1 MSSWETVAALFD
13 YAYATLL
20 PVNAMDS
27 SRHSSPSGVAF
38 HIWRVVVR
46 TLRTV
51 EWLLWAAFFVIALTF
66 IALRYA
72 ILPHIEQY
80 RPQVEAALSQAL
92 KQKVTIGRL
101 EAGWDGL
108 RPDLDLFDVRLYDL
122 QGRPALA
129 LPFLS
134 VTPSWWS
141 VPARELRLHQLE
153 IVGADLDVRR
163 TRAGK
168 IVIAGVE
175 LAAESDDADTSDWIL
190 GQRRIVVTES
200 RLRWNDEARRAPELA
215 LTNIRAVIENDGNRH
230 RFGFAADPPRELASR
245 LDLRADLTGV
255 SLNRLKEWSGSL
267 YADLKYIDLAAWRA
281 WLDYPTDIRAGQG
294 SLRAWL
300 GFVGSH
306 LEFFTADVGL
316 DRAQAR
322 LAPDLPILALAKVSG
337 RIGARELS
345 TGGKALGFMRIG
357 SKEVTGFEVRA
368 RQIALTT
375 EDGIVLK
382 PADFVVKTLG
392 ARANR
397 PQEIEV
403 EANSLDLEPLATL
416 IEHLPV
422 DATARRALA
431 EFNPRGE
438 VFDLN
443 VTWRGDFDAPQGFS
457 ARARFS
463 DLALAARGLV
473 PGFAGLTGTV
483 EATEKGGSML
493 LASRGIVLDLPRVL
507 EDPRLSLDVL
517 SANLR
522 WAFPNGRLEVR
533 ADAVQ
538 FANEDASGSAQALY
552 RVVPD
557 TPGYLDLTAKLARAN
572 GVRVHRYLPRHLTDT
587 RGWLMAAV
595 EKGRVDE
602 ATFTVKGNI
611 YDFPFPDAKKGNF
624 RALAKISDGV
634 LKYAPDWPRVENVK
648 GDLIFER
655 DRMEFRGNT
664 PGTIGGTRLGR
675 VEAKVADLG
684 ARASVLSLNGSVE
697 GPTQSF
703 LQFIDDSPVHRM
715 IERFTETMRATG
727 AGRLTLQLS
736 LPLQEVQKTR
746 VTGQYTFINN
756 DIKLDD
762 DLPQLARVNGVLAF
776 SETGFSLRQVRGDAL
791 GGQFSLAGG
800 SRGDATTTLNASGS
814 FTVAG
819 VRAWLDDP
827 IFASMTG
834 GSAWRATINVR
845 RRGGDVTVDSNLAGV
860 AIDLP
865 APLGKAAAAEA
876 ALRVVRTP
884 VAGSTRGEDEFNVTL
899 GSTLGARMQRR
910 PEGDDMRFLRGA
922 VGIGEAVPA
931 LPRSGLTVAVAV
943 PVVDFELWKAR
954 FVDARGGAATPG
966 AGGAGYTAYQPFL
979 ATLKADALDVYGKRL
994 NQVQVALSQDGA
1006 TWVAGVVSRE
1016 ANGALT
1022 FRPGEGRDPG
1032 RLGVRLRNLSV
1043 PANVARGDG
1052 RVDTPLDRIVEDLPA
1067 VDAQIDA
1074 FEVAE
1079 KKLGALELLA
1089 INAGGEWRIQRLNLA
1104 NPDGVLAG
1112 SGAWRAR
1119 RQGEARRKLGL
1130 DFTLEAYDAGKL
1142 LDRLGFPGTV
1152 RAGSGR
1158 LEGNLTWDGSPLA
1171 VDYPS
1176 LAGTMNVRVEKG
1188 QFLKADPGVGKL
1200 LGIMSLQALP
1210 RRLTLD
1216 FRDVFSEGFAFD
1228 RVSAS
1233 SHINRGILS
1242 TTDFKMEG
1250 VSAAV
1255 LMNGEVDLVRETQ
1268 NLRAVVLPDL
1278 SGGMG
1283 SVVTAL
1289 LGNPILGLATYL
1301 AQRALKNPI
1310 SRAFSFEYAVT
1321 GTWADPRVARV
1332 ESPLA
1337 SAPDP
1342 ALGPRE
1348 PPPTR
1353 SPVEAA
1359 PGAVAESQP
1368 GSAAGDAARAARE
1381 EPRR

>member
-1 MSSWETVAALFD
+1 
-13 YAYATLL
+13 
-20 PVNAMDS
+20 MDS
-27 SRHSSPSGVAF
+27 SRLSSPPGVAF
-38 HIWRVVVR
+38 HIRRVIVR
-46 TLRTV
+46 TLRTI
-51 EWLLWAAFFVIALTF
+51 EWLLWAVFFIVALTF

-92 KQKVTIGRL
+92 KQKVTIGRM

-108 RPDLDLFDVRLYDL
+108 RPDLDLFDVRLYDR

-141 VPARELRLHQLE
+141 IPARELRLHQLE

-163 TRAGK
+163 TRGGR
-168 IVIAGVE
+168 IVIAGFE
-175 LAAESDDADTSDWIL
+175 LAAERDDSENSDWIL
-190 GQRRIVVTES
+190 AQRRIVVTES
-200 RLRWNDEARRAPELA
+200 RLRWNDEARAAPELA
-215 LTNIRAVIENDGNRH
+215 LNNIRAVIENDGNRH

-255 SLNRLKEWSGSL
+255 SLNLLKDWSGSL

-281 WLDYPTDIRAGQG
+281 WLDYPADVRSGQG

-306 LEFFTADVGL
+306 LEFFTADIGL

-322 LAPDLPILALAKVSG
+322 LGPDLPVLALTRVSG

-345 TGGKALGFMRIG
+345 TGGKALGFLRIG

-375 EDGIVLK
+375 EDGMVLK
-382 PADFVVKTLG
+382 PADFVVKTQG

-422 DATARRALA
+422 DAAARRALA

-443 VTWRGDFDAPQGFS
+443 ATWRGDFDAPQGFT

-473 PGFAGLTGTV
+473 PGFAGLSGTV

-493 LASRGIVLDLPRVL
+493 LASRGTALDLPRVF
-507 EDPRLSLDVL
+507 EDPRLNLDVL

-522 WAFPNGRLEVR
+522 WAYPNGRLEVR

-557 TPGYLDLTAKLARAN
+557 TPGYLELTAKLARAN
-572 GVRVHRYLPRHLTDT
+572 GARVHRYLPRDLEDT
-587 RGWLMAAV
+587 RRWLVAAI
-595 EKGRVDE
+595 EKARVDE
-602 ATFTVKGNI
+602 ATFAVKGNI
-611 YDFPFPDAKKGNF
+611 HDFPFADAKKGNF
-624 RALAKISDGV
+624 RVLVRISDGA
-634 LKYAPDWPRVENVK
+634 LKYAPDWPGVESVK
-648 GDLIFER
+648 GELIFER
-655 DRMEFRGNT
+655 QRMEFRGNT
-664 PGTIGGTRLGR
+664 PGTVGGTRLGR
-675 VEAKVADLG
+675 LEVKIADLG
-684 ARASVLSLNGSVE
+684 ARPAVLTMNGGAE
-697 GPTQSF
+697 GPTQAF
-703 LQFIDDSPVHRM
+703 LEFINDSPVHGM
-715 IERFTETMRATG
+715 IDKFTETMRAGGT
-727 AGRLTLQLS
+727 GRLTLQLT
-736 LPLQEVQKTR
+736 LPIKEVQKTR
-746 VTGQYTFINN
+746 VTGQYTFVNN
-756 DIKLDD
+756 DIRLDD

-791 GGQFSLAGG
+791 GGQFSVAGG
-800 SRGDATTTLNASGS
+800 SRGDATTTLNASGN
-814 FTVAG
+814 FTIPG
-819 VRAWLDDP
+819 VRTWIDDP
-827 IFASMTG
+827 IFASLSG
-834 GSAWRATINVR
+834 GSTWRATINVR
-845 RRGGDVTVDSNLAGV
+845 RRGGDVTVESNLAGV

-865 APLGKAAAAEA
+865 APLGKAAAAETP
-876 ALRVVRTP
+876 LRVVRTP

-899 GSTLGARMQRR
+899 GRSLSARMQRR
-910 PEGDDMRFLRGA
+910 PEGEDMRFSRGA
-922 VGIGEAVPA
+922 IGIGEAAPA
-931 LPRSGLTVAVAV
+931 LPRGGLVVAMAA

-954 FVDARGGAATPG
+954 VIDARGGAATPG
-966 AGGAGYTAYQPFL
+966 AGGAGYSAYQPFL
-979 ATLKADALDVYGKRL
+979 ATLKADAFDVYGKRL
-994 NQVQVALSQDGA
+994 NQVQVALSQEGA

-1016 ANGALT
+1016 VNGALT

-1032 RLGVRLRNLSV
+1032 RLGVRLRNLVV
-1043 PANVARGDG
+1043 PAGVARGDG
-1052 RVDTPLDRIVEDLPA
+1052 RTDTPLDRIVDDLPA

-1074 FEVAE
+1074 FEVAD

-1142 LDRLGFPGTV
+1142 LDRLGFPGTL

-1233 SHINRGILS
+1233 SHVNRGILS

-1301 AQRALKNPI
+1301 AQRALKNPL

-1337 SAPDP
+1337 NAPDP
-1342 ALGPRE
+1342 ALGPQE
-1348 PPPTR
+1348 PPARP
-1353 SPVEAA
+1353 PAEVA
-1359 PGAVAESQP
+1359 PGGTGELQP
-1368 GSAAGDAARAARE
+1368 GRAAGDGARTARE
-1381 EPRR
+1381 EPKR

>member
-1 MSSWETVAALFD
+1 
-13 YAYATLL
+13 
-20 PVNAMDS
+20 MDS
-27 SRHSSPSGVAF
+27 SRLSSPPGVAF
-38 HIWRVVVR
+38 HIRRMIVR

-51 EWLLWAAFFVIALTF
+51 EWLLWAAFFGIALAF

-92 KQKVTIGRL
+92 KQKVTIGRM

-175 LAAESDDADTSDWIL
+175 VAAESDDADTSDWIL

-200 RLRWNDEARRAPELA
+200 RLRWNDEARQAPELA

-316 DRAQAR
+316 ERAQAR
-322 LAPDLPILALAKVSG
+322 LAPDLPILALATVSG

-345 TGGKALGFMRIG
+345 MGGKALGFMRIG

-375 EDGIVLK
+375 VDGMVLK
-382 PADFVVKTLG
+382 PADFVVKTQG

-422 DATARRALA
+422 DAAARRALA

-443 VTWRGDFDAPQGFS
+443 ATLRGDFDAPQGFS

-473 PGFAGLTGTV
+473 PGFAGLSGTV
-483 EATEKGGSML
+483 DATEKGGSMM
-493 LASRGIVLDLPRVL
+493 LASRTTVLDLPRVF
-507 EDPRLSLDVL
+507 EDPRLRLDTFA
-517 SANLR
+517 ANLR

-538 FANEDASGSAQALY
+538 FANEDGSGSAQGLY

-557 TPGYLDLTAKLARAN
+557 TPGHLEFTAKVARAN
-572 GVRVHRYLPRHLTDT
+572 GARVHRYLPRHLEDV
-587 RGWLMAAV
+587 RRWLVVAV

-602 ATFTVKGNI
+602 ATFAVKGNI
-611 YDFPFPDAKKGNF
+611 DDFPFIDARKGSF
-624 RALAKISDGV
+624 RVLAKISDGV

-655 DRMEFRGNT
+655 ERMEFRGNT

-675 VEAKVADLG
+675 LEVKIADVD
-684 ARASVLSLNGSVE
+684 ANPAVVSLNGTVE
-697 GPTQSF
+697 GPTQAF
-703 LQFIDDSPVHRM
+703 LKFIDDSPVAGM
-715 IERFTETMRATG
+715 IERFTESMQATG
-727 AGRLTLQLS
+727 TGRLALQLT
-736 LPLQEVQKTR
+736 LPIQEMQKTR
-746 VTGQYTFINN
+746 VTGQYTLVNN

-762 DLPQLARVNGVLAF
+762 DLPQLGRVNGVLAF
-776 SETGFSLRQVRGDAL
+776 SETGFSVRQVRGDAL
-791 GGQFSLAGG
+791 GGQFNVAGS
-800 SRGDATTTLNASGS
+800 SRGDATTTLTASGN
-814 FTVAG
+814 FTVPG
-819 VRAWLDDP
+819 VRTWIDDP
-827 IFASMTG
+827 IFTSLTG
-834 GSAWRATINVR
+834 GSTWRATINVR
-845 RRGGDVTVDSNLAGV
+845 RRGGDVTVESNLSGLT
-860 AIDLP
+860 IDLP
-865 APLGKAAAAEA
+865 APLGKAAAVEA
-876 ALRVVRTP
+876 PLRVVRTP
-884 VAGSTRGEDEFNVTL
+884 MAGGTRGEDEFNVTL
-899 GSTLGARMQRR
+899 GRVFSARMQRR
-910 PEGDDMRFLRGA
+910 PEGQDMRFLRGA
-922 VGIGEAVPA
+922 IGIGDVAPA
-931 LPRSGLTVAVAV
+931 LPRNGLSVAVAA

-954 FVDARGGAATPG
+954 LVDARDGVATPG
-966 AGGAGYTAYQPFL
+966 TGSAGYSAYQPFL

-1006 TWVAGVVSRE
+1006 TWVAGIVSRE

-1043 PANVARGDG
+1043 PASMARGDSRG
-1052 RVDTPLDRIVEDLPA
+1052 ETPLDRMVEDLPA

-1074 FEVAE
+1074 FEVAD

-1089 INAGGEWRIQRLNLA
+1089 INAAGEWRIQRLNLA

-1278 SGGMG
+1278 TGGMG

-1332 ESPLA
+1332 ARVESPLVIA
-1337 SAPDP
+1337 RDP
-1342 ALGPRE
+1342 ALGPPD
-1348 PPPTR
+1348 PPPAA
-1353 SPVEAA
+1353 PPGEAA
-1359 PGAVAESQP
+1359 PGGASESQS
-1368 GSAAGDAARAARE
+1368 GSAAGDAARSARE
-1381 EPRR
+1381 EPKR